1 MAATSPRVE
10 ILYFTDPFCSWCW
23 ALEPVLYR
31 IKETYRDQ
39 VRVRTVMGGLVE
51 DIANFLDAANGISG
65 TADVAPHWEHVAQVT
80 GQPIDGRFMREN
92 TDPHW
97 GTWPA
102 CTAASTAALQGPAQG
117 EAYLRRLR
125 RAAQA
130 EGRNAS
136 DPAVYMAVAAEAEGL
151 DLARFEA
158 DLASGEGARA
168 FQEDRIL
175 GARYGVR
182 SFPTLIIHSLAPN
195 EADRPLLVN
204 GARDFDTLRQVLLR
218 VDPSLEAQPIR
229 SVPELLAAYGPLTTR
244 ELAELHGEAT
254 PATLEAL
261 RADGVVRSIP
271 VKGGE
276 FWELGAA
283 GPQAKPARIQVVEV
297 AAGEGLSC
305 DLETGI
311 CG

>member
-31 IKETYRDQ
+31 LKETYRDQ
-39 VRVRTVMGGLVE
+39 VRIRPVMGGLVE
-51 DIANFLDAANGISG
+51 DMANFLDAANGISS

-102 CTAASTAALQGPAQG
+102 CTAASTAALQGLAQG

-136 DPAVYMAVAAEAEGL
+136 DPAVYRGVAAEVEGL
-151 DLARFEA
+151 DVARFEA
-158 DLASGEGARA
+158 DLESGEGARA
-168 FQEDRIL
+168 FQEDRL
-175 GARYGVR
+175 LCARYGMR
-182 SFPTLIIHSLAPN
+182 SFPTLVVHSLSPR
-195 EADRPLLVN
+195 EGDRPLLVN

-218 VDPSLEAQPIR
+218 VEPALEAQPLR
-229 SVPELLAAYGPLTTR
+229 SLPELLAAYGPLTTR

-254 PATLEAL
+254 GATLEAL
-261 RADGVVRSIP
+261 RAQGALRSFP
-271 VKGGE
+271 VKGGA

-283 GPQAKPARIQVVEV
+283 DSQAEPARVPLVEV
-297 AAGEGLSC
+297 VAGDGMSC